1 MAKVWVKLEQKELD
15 DIAKT
20 VTNELADIIRGN
32 ALNNDFIPSIYDF
45 ETLNEM
51 LDECD
56 NGLEILVPLKRRVKN
71 GSTLAARI
79 KISVEE
85 T

>member
-32 ALNNDFIPSIYDF
+32 SLNNDFIPSIYDF
-45 ETLNEM
+45 EDLNEM